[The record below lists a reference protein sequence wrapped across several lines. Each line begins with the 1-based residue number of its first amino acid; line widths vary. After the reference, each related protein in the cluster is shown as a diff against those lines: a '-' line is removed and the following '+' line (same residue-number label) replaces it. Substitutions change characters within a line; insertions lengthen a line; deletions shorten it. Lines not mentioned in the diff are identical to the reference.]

1 MLYLFVYIDT
11 YFVLT
16 YFLYH
21 VVKNVLDWF
30 QVVFW
35 FNKKTTQS
43 ACVRLEP
50 LFGPHLAL
58 RAAATLPTPPL
69 GEQEQ
74 DQHKMLSTEVLYI
87 CEFAAGL
94 LQQPTCNWSMVIFGD
109 KCCRPE
115 MSQTKAHR
123 WTGWLLLLFSVVS
136 PYTDTDTMNMRDTVK
151 HFSATRHFSY
161 DNFPGNLQEKMHCL
175 CWNRCSLNV
184 FIHSATTSVHGL

>member
-58 RAAATLPTPPL
+58 QAAATLPTPPL

-74 DQHKMLSTEVLYI
+74 DQHIPGLYLDVCLSYS
-87 CEFAAGL
+87 AY
-94 LQQPTCNWSMVIFGD
+94 WSFE
-109 KCCRPE
+109 R
-115 MSQTKAHR
+115 
-123 WTGWLLLLFSVVS
+123 
-136 PYTDTDTMNMRDTVK
+136 
-151 HFSATRHFSY
+151 
-161 DNFPGNLQEKMHCL
+161 
-175 CWNRCSLNV
+175 
-184 FIHSATTSVHGL
+184 